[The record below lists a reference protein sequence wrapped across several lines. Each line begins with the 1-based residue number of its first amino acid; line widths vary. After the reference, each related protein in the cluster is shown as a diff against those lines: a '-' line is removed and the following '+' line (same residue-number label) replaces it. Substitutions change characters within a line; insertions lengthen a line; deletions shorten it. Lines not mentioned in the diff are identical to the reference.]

1 MPNFRRR
8 YEQSNIYLPYRT
20 FTHTIRW
27 SIYVRN
33 ALQSTRI
40 ALTQHYWHTVTQ
52 SSQTD
57 WPMNNWHN
65 SDQPHTQT
73 SQLGGHQHSHGTP
86 PQKKTF
92 KCPRYHFSQVLWAHL
107 VRDDVTPDR
116 PCTRL
121 ASSDTRLRRRLL
133 VRLNSRFFIRSR
145 VVEPR
150 RRDTGLPPTVGRRE
164 GVPAERQEARKLRTQ
179 DWSTSQRL
187 FFKLTSFRKH
197 EKATWKRQR
206 TPNTHNPRPI
216 TGVTY
221 RLSIHSLR

>member
-33 ALQSTRI
+33 TLQSTRI

-73 SQLGGHQHSHGTP
+73 SQLGGHQHSHRTP
-86 PQKKTF
+86 SQKTLLNVLVITSA
-92 KCPRYHFSQVLWAHL
+92 RYSEHTWYAMTSHPTDLA
-107 VRDDVTPDR
+107 RD
-116 PCTRL
+116 
-121 ASSDTRLRRRLL
+121 S
-133 VRLNSRFFIRSR
+133 
-145 VVEPR
+145 
-150 RRDTGLPPTVGRRE
+150 LPPTHVSAAAAFWC
-164 GVPAERQEARKLRTQ
+164 V
-179 DWSTSQRL
+179 
-187 FFKLTSFRKH
+187 
-197 EKATWKRQR
+197 
-206 TPNTHNPRPI
+206 
-216 TGVTY
+216 
-221 RLSIHSLR
+221 